1 MTESWTFVD
10 GHTEGGANLTLAP
23 EDPTDEFTTITFNSV
38 ADSDMSE
45 NEYAADNSAVMIFFH
60 SS

>member
-23 EDPTDEFTTITFNSV
+23 EDPTGEFTTITFNSV
-38 ADSDMSE
+38 ADTLSCLRLITNIPE
-45 NEYAADNSAVMIFFH
+45 ATGV
-60 SS
+60 